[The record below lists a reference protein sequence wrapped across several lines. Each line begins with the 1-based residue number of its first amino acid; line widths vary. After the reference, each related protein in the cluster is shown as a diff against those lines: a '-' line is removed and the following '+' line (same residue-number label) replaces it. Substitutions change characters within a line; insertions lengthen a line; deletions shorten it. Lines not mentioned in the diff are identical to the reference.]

1 MELRR
6 QLGIVNINRLL
17 HVEPLDTD
25 DETGEAGE
33 EARPSVLDAE
43 NNKVEDIRAPCD
55 ETDFC
60 SEQVRLCDEILN
72 EIIDNVINECSSDIS
87 PVKPPSSVVRRKK
100 PKLKHQLSQ
109 DLSVAP
115 DTGWSA
121 TAKVA
126 ILVTVICC
134 CANVVFLELLV
145 SKDSGIGNLVTFA
158 QFLLISIEGFVF
170 TTKCGTVSPQVPFS
184 AWLVLV
190 IMYFLVSVTNN
201 YALSFNIPMP
211 LHMIFRAGGLLVNM
225 LMGIFIMG
233 KTYNRIKYVS
243 ILMISSGIFLCT
255 VMSATNRVSIKTGKV
270 IFYNE
275 TESEE
280 HDLIDDFDFEE
291 IRQLVCGVLLLTF
304 ALILSTRMGIYQED
318 LFTTY
323 GKHAKE
329 ALFYTHAL
337 PLPFFLLLSPDIL
350 HHWNVCLASSPV
362 LIPIIGVSAPIMVL
376 HLLANACLQ
385 YACIFSVFVLTTECT
400 SLTASLVLTVRKF
413 ISVLFSIWYFQNPF
427 TGPHWVGTGLVF
439 SGVLLF
445 SDIPGYIKK
454 ERIRTWKK
462 QS

>member
-6 QLGIVNINRLL
+6 QLGMANINRLL
-17 HVEPLDTD
+17 HVEPPDTD
-25 DETGEAGE
+25 DEAGE
-33 EARPSVLDAE
+33 ETRPGVLDAV
-43 NNKVEDIRAPCD
+43 NNKIEDLTESCD
-55 ETDFC
+55 ETDVC
-60 SEQVRLCDEILN
+60 SETVRICDEILR
-72 EIIDNVINECSSDIS
+72 EILDNVINECSSEIS
-87 PVKPPSSVVRRKK
+87 PVKPPSSVVRRKR

-121 TAKVA
+121 TAKLA
-126 ILVTVICC
+126 ILVTVMAC

-158 QFLLISIEGFVF
+158 QFLLISIEGFLF
-170 TTKCGTVSPQVPFS
+170 TTKCGTISPKVPFS

-190 IMYFLVSVTNN
+190 IMYFLVNVTNN
-201 YALSFNIPMP
+201 YALSYNIPMP

-243 ILMISSGIFLCT
+243 VVMISCGIFLCT

-275 TESEE
+275 TETEE
-280 HDLIDDFDFEE
+280 HVLVDDFDYEE
-291 IRQLVCGVLLLTF
+291 LRQMVCGVVLLTF

-337 PLPFFLLLSPDIL
+337 PLPFFLLLSPDIV
-350 HHWNVCLASSPV
+350 HHWNVCLASPPV
-362 LIPIIGVSAPIMVL
+362 SVPIIGVSAPIMVL
-376 HLLANACLQ
+376 HLLANICLQ
-385 YACIFSVFVLTTECT
+385 YVCIFSVFVLTTECT

-413 ISVLFSIWYFQNPF
+413 ISVIFSIWYFQNPF
-427 TGPHWVGTGLVF
+427 TGTHWVGTGLVF
-439 SGVLLF
+439 VGVLLF
-445 SDIPGYIKK
+445 SDIPGYMKK
-454 ERIRTWKK
+454 QRISTLKK

>member
-6 QLGIVNINRLL
+6 QLGRVNINRLL
-17 HVEPLDTD
+17 HVEPPDTD
-25 DETGEAGE
+25 DEAGE
-33 EARPSVLDAE
+33 ETRPGVLDAV
-43 NNKVEDIRAPCD
+43 NNKVEDITAPCD
-55 ETDFC
+55 ETNVC
-60 SEQVRLCDEILN
+60 SETVWLCDEILK
-72 EIIDNVINECSSDIS
+72 EILDNVINECSSEIS
-87 PVKPPSSVVRRKK
+87 PVKPPCSAVRRKR

-121 TAKVA
+121 TAKLA
-126 ILVTVICC
+126 ILVTVISC

-158 QFLLISIEGFVF
+158 QFLLISIEGFLV
-170 TTKCGTVSPQVPFS
+170 TTKCGTISPKVPFS

-190 IMYFLVSVTNN
+190 IMYFLVNVTNN
-201 YALSFNIPMP
+201 YALSYNIPMP

-243 ILMISSGIFLCT
+243 VVMISCGIFLCT

-275 TESEE
+275 TETEE
-280 HDLIDDFDFEE
+280 HVLVDEFDYEE
-291 IRQLVCGVLLLTF
+291 LRQMVCGVVLLTF

-318 LFTTY
+318 LFTMY

-337 PLPFFLLLSPDIL
+337 PLPFFLLLSPDIV
-350 HHWNVCLASSPV
+350 HHWNVCLASAPV
-362 LIPIIGVSAPIMVL
+362 SVPIIGVSAPIMVL
-376 HLLANACLQ
+376 HLLANICLQ
-385 YACIFSVFVLTTECT
+385 YVCIFSVFVLTTECT

-413 ISVLFSIWYFQNPF
+413 ISVIFSIWYFQNPF
-427 TGPHWVGTGLVF
+427 TGTHWVGAGLVF
-439 SGVLLF
+439 VGVLLF
-445 SDIPGYIKK
+445 SDIPGYMKK
-454 ERIRTWKK
+454 QRISTWKK